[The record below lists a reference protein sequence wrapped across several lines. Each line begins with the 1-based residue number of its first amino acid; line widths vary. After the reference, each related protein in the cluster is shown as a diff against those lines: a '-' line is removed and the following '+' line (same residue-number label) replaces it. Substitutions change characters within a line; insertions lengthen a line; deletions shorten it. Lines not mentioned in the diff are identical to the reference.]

1 MLQSVII
8 QNVELIKRIFIGLLT
23 GLVKSSNHT
32 KRVLLCNQKYMIQP
46 TLVNLHPNEY
56 SQEFH
61 YYSFDVKLDVLKVVI
76 LWMIYLMKHVFQIE
90 DLSLTVFN
98 NVNVNL
104 DLLEEIEIQINA
116 GIMINVNMS
125 VKNVMYVGKIMF
137 GIMLHVIVKM
147 ENI

>member
-1 MLQSVII
+1 
-8 QNVELIKRIFIGLLT
+8 
-23 GLVKSSNHT
+23 
-32 KRVLLCNQKYMIQP
+32 
-46 TLVNLHPNEY
+46 
-56 SQEFH
+56 
-61 YYSFDVKLDVLKVVI
+61 
-76 LWMIYLMKHVFQIE
+76 MKHVFQIE

-98 NVNVNL
+98 NVNVNV

-125 VKNVMYVGKIMF
+125 VKNVMYVRKIMF